1 MARAIGRCY
10 THPPMK
16 PASRIQAAIEIMEH
30 VQSIWASQRRAPV
43 DGLMADYFR
52 ARRYIGSKDRGA
64 ISDLVYFVLRFGGA
78 LQWHVEACDRS
89 VTPRRV
95 VLVALLFKPEPWD
108 VAAILEACD
117 GSKYAPAP
125 IGDQERKMLEKCAS
139 REFTPID
146 MPEDAR
152 LNYPAWAVG
161 RLKDAFGEELPEA
174 MEALNTQAP
183 IDLRTNTLKCLDAQA
198 LILALDRDGYFGVA
212 TPHSPLGVRL
222 KKRLPAFN
230 TQAFKDGMYEMQDE
244 GSQIVSLLVKAQPGQ
259 KVIDFCAGAGGKTLA
274 IAATM
279 KNKGRILAW
288 DTSEGRLSQMG
299 KRLARAGVSNVQTHV
314 LASEADPFLKRHVES
329 ADWVVV
335 DAPCSGSGTWRRN
348 PDLKWRFTL
357 EDLKEVKLLQQ
368 RIVRQAARLVK
379 PGGRLVYITCSI
391 FPDENFWQVK
401 QFLGGNPTFA
411 VEAPD
416 DLWNKHCVTQD
427 GLSGCLALSPH
438 KDGTDGFFAAI
449 LQKRATVN

>member
-1 MARAIGRCY
+1 MAATAAHCYTARA
-10 THPPMK
+10 MK
-16 PASRIQAAIEIMEH
+16 PAARIQAAIEIMEH
-30 VQSIWASQRRAPV
+30 VQSIWLSQRRAPV

-78 LQWHVEACDRS
+78 LQWHIEACDRS

-95 VLVALLFKPEPWD
+95 VMAALLFMPEPME
-108 VAAILEACD
+108 VGAILDTFD
-117 GSKYAPAP
+117 GTKYAPAAVTDP
-125 IGDQERKMLEKCAS
+125 ERSMLEKCSQRPFLAD
-139 REFTPID
+139 T

-152 LNYPAWAVG
+152 LNYPAWAEG
-161 RLKDAFGEELPEA
+161 RLHDAFGDQLAIA
-174 MEALNTQAP
+174 MEALNAQAP
-183 IDLRTNTLKCLDAQA
+183 IDLRANTLKCLDAA
-198 LILALDRDGYFGVA
+198 DLILALDVDGYHGVR
-212 TPHSPLGVRL
+212 TPISPLGVRL

-230 TQAFKDGMYEMQDE
+230 TQAFKDGKFEMQDE
-244 GSQIVSLLVKAQPGQ
+244 GSQLVSLLVEAKPGQ

-288 DTSEGRLSQMG
+288 DISENRLSQMG
-299 KRLARAGVSNVQTHV
+299 KRLARAGVSTVQTHV
-314 LASEADPFLKRHVES
+314 LRDEADPFLKRHLKT

-357 EDLKEVKLLQQ
+357 EDLQEIKQVQA
-368 RIVRQAARLVK
+368 RILKSAARLVA
-379 PGGRLVYITCSI
+379 PGGRLVYITCSL

-411 VEAPD
+411 VEAPNE
-416 DLWNKHCVTQD
+416 LWNKHTTLRD
-427 GLSGCLALSPH
+427 GITALALSPH
-438 KDGTDGFFAAI
+438 QDGTDGFFAAI
-449 LQKRATVN
+449 LLKDATAA